1 MVPKVPK
8 KKQGFYVLGEG
19 GRVVG
24 PCFTDVQLAELRGS
38 EDPHP
43 LKSRRRTQTR
53 RRRGAASGR
62 HKKAPCHEGAE
73 RQSVPERIRA
83 HPSQGAPSASSG

>member
-19 GRVVG
+19 GEVVR

-53 RRRGAASGR
+53 RRMGAASGR